1 MNTSNLHSF
10 LHLFSLSS
18 FLKTSKRNMSLT
30 LHSSTS
36 FINIKDTKSVKTP
49 DDFSGT
55 ICFAQ
60 IKPSCRLGA
69 KNSMQEAQ
77 LSQDNIFTMEGR
89 RSDNREKLHAMSN
102 SQSSNDSKVPVF
114 VMLPLDTVTLGGNL
128 NKPRAMNASLMALK
142 SAGVEGVMVDAW
154 WGLVEKDGPRKYNW
168 EGYADL
174 VHMVQKHG
182 LKLQVVMSFHQC
194 GGNVGDSCSIPL
206 PPWVLEEISKN
217 PDLVYTDRSGR
228 RNPEYIS
235 LGCDSLPVLRGRTPI
250 QVYTDYMRSF
260 CNRFRDYL
268 GEVVV
273 EIQVGMGPCGEL
285 RYPAYPESNGTWK
298 FPGIGEFQCY
308 DKYMKAS
315 LEASA
320 EAIGNKDWGRGGPH
334 DAGHYKQFPEETGF
348 FRRDGTWK
356 TEYGQFFLEWYSG
369 KLLDHGDRILA
380 AAKGIFQGTGAKLS
394 GKVAGIHWHYRTRS
408 HAPELTAGYYNTRH
422 HDGYLTVAHMFSKHG
437 VVFNFTCME
446 MRDGEQPGHA
456 NSSPEGLVRQVKMAT
471 RSAGVELA
479 GENALE
485 RYDAAGYAQ
494 VLATSRSE
502 SGNGLTAFTYL
513 RMNKKLFEGD
523 HWQHLVEFVKSMSEH
538 GQNKRLPECDSEGTN
553 LYIGF
558 IKDKNAIRTKEV
570 ALL

>member
-1 MNTSNLHSF
+1 MT
-10 LHLFSLSS
+10 
-18 FLKTSKRNMSLT
+18 LT

-36 FINIKDTKSVKTP
+36 FINLKDTTSLKTP

-55 ICFAQ
+55 ICFKQ
-60 IKPSCRLGA
+60 IKPSCCLRA
-69 KNSMQEAQ
+69 KNSMKEAQ
-77 LSQDNIFTMEGR
+77 LSNDNIFMMKSR
-89 RSDNREKLHAMSN
+89 KSDKWEKLHAISGPH
-102 SQSSNDSKVPVF
+102 SSNDAKVPVF
-114 VMLPLDTVTLGGNL
+114 VMLPLDTITLGGNL

-154 WGLVEKDGPRKYNW
+154 WGLVEKDAPLKYNW
-168 EGYADL
+168 EGYAKL
-174 VHMVQKHG
+174 GQMVQRHG

-206 PPWVLEEISKN
+206 PPWVLEEIGKN

-235 LGCDSLPVLRGRTPI
+235 LGCDSLPVLRGRNPI

-260 CNRFRDYL
+260 QNRFRDYL
-268 GEVVV
+268 GEVIV

-285 RYPAYPESNGTWK
+285 RYPAYPESNGTWR

-320 EAIGNKDWGRGGPH
+320 EAIGKDWGQGGPH
-334 DAGHYKQFPEETGF
+334 DAGQYNQFPEETGF
-348 FRRDGTWK
+348 FRRDGTWN

-380 AAKGIFQGTGAKLS
+380 TAKGIFQGSGAKLS

-408 HAPELTAGYYNTRH
+408 HAAELTAGYYNTRH
-422 HDGYLTVAHMFSKHG
+422 HDGYLPIARMFSKHG
-437 VVFNFTCME
+437 VVLNFTCME
-446 MRDGEQPGHA
+446 MRDREQPESA
-456 NSSPEGLVRQVKMAT
+456 NCSPEGLVQQVKMVT
-471 RSAGVELA
+471 RTAGIELA

-485 RYDAAGYAQ
+485 RYDAGAYAQ
-494 VLATSRSE
+494 VLATSRSK
-502 SGNGLTAFTYL
+502 SGNGLAAFTYL

-523 HWQHLVEFVKSMSEH
+523 NWRHLVEFVKSMSEH
-538 GQNKRLPECDSEGTN
+538 GQNKTLAERDSRGTN
-553 LYIGF
+553 LYVGF
-558 IKDKNAIRTKEV
+558 IKDKNVKKTKEA
-570 ALL
+570 ALA